1 MLRLRGTRMPCAGEH
16 SHVAHDDDID
26 LDAIEANISKTAQA
40 KQDSDEPLSPVY
52 AFDLDVKDQRGKRWQ
67 GRFTFNVPS
76 LGDQIKIA
84 RIKSSLLPAG
94 AQIDPNGALI
104 AEMMAFLQVTLTAK
118 PSWWK
123 PERFFDPTP
132 LIAAY
137 KEARQY
143 EARFLGADDSVSGD
157 GTRTDEG

>member
-1 MLRLRGTRMPCAGEH
+1 MPREGEH
-16 SHVAHDDDID
+16 CVAHDDDID
-26 LDAIEANISKTAQA
+26 LDSIEASVSKTTA
-40 KQDSDEPLSPVY
+40 KQDADEPALSPVY
-52 AFDLDVKDQRGKRWQ
+52 AFDVDVKDQRGKRWQ
-67 GRFTFNVPS
+67 GRFVFNVPS

-84 RIKSSLLPAG
+84 RVKSALLPAG
-94 AQIDPNGALI
+94 APSDPNGALI

-143 EARFLGADDSVSGD
+143 EARFLGADDSVDRD
-157 GTRTDEG
+157 GAREDEE

>member
-1 MLRLRGTRMPCAGEH
+1 MPRERE
-16 SHVAHDDDID
+16 HVAHDDDID
-26 LDAIEANISKTAQA
+26 LDSIEASVSKTQ
-40 KQDSDEPLSPVY
+40 KQDSDEPALSPVY

-84 RIKSSLLPAG
+84 RIKSGLLPAG
-94 AQIDPNGALI
+94 SPSDPNGALI
-104 AEMMAFLQVTLTAK
+104 AEMMAYTQVTLTAK

-143 EARFLGADDSVSGD
+143 EARFLGADDSVDRD
-157 GTRTDEG
+157 GAREDEK

>member
-1 MLRLRGTRMPCAGEH
+1 MPREGEH
-16 SHVAHDDDID
+16 DVAHDDDID
-26 LDAIEANISKTAQA
+26 LDSIEASVSKTP
-40 KQDSDEPLSPVY
+40 KQDADEPALSPVY

-84 RIKSSLLPAG
+84 RIKSTLLPAG
-94 AQIDPNGALI
+94 APSDPNGALI

-132 LIAAY
+132 LLAAY

-143 EARFLGADDSVSGD
+143 EARFLGADDTVDRD
-157 GTRTDEG
+157 GAREDEK